1 MKKQLEGFYNQYK
14 KATARE
20 LHEVYGKYSSAK
32 ASAMQYCKELQNN
45 MNGYDGRICSANTF
59 QFTYAFQY
67 INESGK
73 HCLAYITAAQNRY
86 FEID

>member
-1 MKKQLEGFYNQYK
+1 MKKQYEGLYENYK
-14 KATARE
+14 RATAKE
-20 LHEVYGKYSSAK
+20 LREVYGTYSQK
-32 ASAMQYCKELQNN
+32 KEEAMRDCKELQYN

-67 INESGK
+67 VNESGRR
-73 HCLAYITAAQNRY
+73 CLAYITAAHNRY

>member
-1 MKKQLEGFYNQYK
+1 MKKQYEGFYNQYK
-14 KATARE
+14 RATAKE
-20 LHEVYGKYSSAK
+20 LHDVYGKYSPAK
-32 ASAMQYCKELQNN
+32 VNAYKYCRKLQEN
-45 MNGYDGRICSANTF
+45 MGGYDGRICSANTF

-73 HCLAYITAAQNRY
+73 NCLAYITAAQNRY